1 MRSDDDLEHVAER
14 ERKGADLVTT
24 TEQPSATDSHDPLG
38 AFAFPEPESDE
49 SVDDSQSGHVSSPTS
64 LTERLGT
71 LRQQLA
77 NPRKLLLARKAPVI
91 TDADDE
97 ETAEFLARANGTSRQ
112 RLLTQGLRIAV
123 VIALIAGPLALL
135 LRMTSPSQPTVVA
148 SAPPASVDT
157 AAQFAAT
164 DLAQQF
170 VPTWLTAHRGNED
183 SLGRFVDF
191 SSTTNAQLPEN
202 ALFTASDSQ
211 IAAVSLIPG
220 TPGAKAYSVTISV
233 DVAPVGGSSTARR
246 YYQVP
251 VAVTPSGVRAMTLP
265 ASVPA
270 PSTALTV
277 NLNYGNDLAN
287 NAAIVQ
293 AAQGFLRSMLTGSG
307 DVTRFTSPGT
317 HLGAITPAP
326 YTDVSVVSARSHESL
341 GTDAAASPPDGQRAR
356 LLLSVTQQ
364 PVGASDASQSLSGQY
379 ALTMTGRAG
388 RWEVTSLDP
397 IPSAGI
403 GGSEVNSSLTGDQ
416 QQSSTSESPS
426 SEASTTSAA
435 PTSATTQGASGTGS
449 SPLLP
454 AATNDPTET
463 VQGSA
468 TPSTAPS
475 TPTAAPTSGG
485 SGAGLL
491 GSGGTDLGPR

>member
-1 MRSDDDLEHVAER
+1 M
-14 ERKGADLVTT
+14 TT
-24 TEQPSATDSHDPLG
+24 TEQQSDIDSPDPLG
-38 AFAFPEPESDE
+38 AFAFPEPEHDGPTDAAPE
-49 SVDDSQSGHVSSPTS
+49 HVETSAKSP
-64 LTERLGT
+64 LAERLGA

-77 NPRKLLLARKAPVI
+77 NPRTLLHARKTPVI
-91 TDADDE
+91 DNADDDD

-135 LRMTSPSQPTVVA
+135 LRMTSPSQPSVVA
-148 SAPPASVDT
+148 SAPPVPVDT

-170 VPTWLTAHRGNED
+170 VPTWLAAHRGNED
-183 SLGRFVDF
+183 TLARFVDF

-202 ALFTASDSQ
+202 ALFTASDPQ

-251 VAVTPSGVRAMTLP
+251 VAVTPAGVRAMTLP

-270 PSTALTV
+270 PSTAITV
-277 NLNYGNDLAN
+277 NLNYGNDLATN
-287 NAAIVQ
+287 TAIVQ
-293 AAQGFLRSMLTGSG
+293 AAQGFLHSMLTGSG

-326 YTDVSVVSARSHESL
+326 YTDLSVVSARSHESL
-341 GTDAAASPPDGQRAR
+341 GTDAAGSPTDGQRAR

-364 PVGASDASQSLSGQY
+364 PVGASDSSQSLSGQY
-379 ALTMTGRAG
+379 ALAMTGRAG
-388 RWEVTSLDP
+388 RWEVSSLDP

-403 GGSEVNSSLTGDQ
+403 GGSDVNSSLSGEQ
-416 QQSSTSESPS
+416 QQSTSPSESPS
-426 SEASTTSAA
+426 SDTTPSASATT
-435 PTSATTQGASGTGS
+435 TTTQGASGTGS

-463 VQGSA
+463 VQGLS
-468 TPSTAPS
+468 
-475 TPTAAPTSGG
+475 
-485 SGAGLL
+485 LIHI
-491 GSGGTDLGPR
+491 